1 MGTISCP
8 HRAVVGNK
16 NITSTDDECFNRGRI
31 SSSGSPENRWIE
43 SGREVKVTTEQYSYI
58 HPFVQQLSVMS
69 LPGAKH
75 YVGEMMFIF
84 ISTSS
89 H

>member
-8 HRAVVGNK
+8 HRAEVGTK
-16 NITSTDDECFNRGRI
+16 NITSNDECFNRGRL
-31 SSSGSPENRWIE
+31 SSSGSPGHRLIE
-43 SGREVKVTTEQYSYI
+43 SGGKVKVTNEQYSYI

-75 YVGEMMFIF
+75 CMGEMMFLF
-84 ISTSS
+84 ISSS
-89 H
+89 

>member
-16 NITSTDDECFNRGRI
+16 DITSNDECFNRGRI
-31 SSSGSPENRWIE
+31 SSSGSPENRRIE
-43 SGREVKVTTEQYSYI
+43 SGREVKVTIEQYSYI